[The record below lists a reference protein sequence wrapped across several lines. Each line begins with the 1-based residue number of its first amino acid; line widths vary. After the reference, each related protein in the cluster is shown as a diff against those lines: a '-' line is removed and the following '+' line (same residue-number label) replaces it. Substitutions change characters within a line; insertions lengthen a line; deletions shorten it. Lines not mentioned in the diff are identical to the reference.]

1 MANILVVDDHQP
13 MRQLICLLLESAGHT
28 VVEAFNGHEAR
39 HKLQGEKFDLLITDI
54 LMPECDGIEII
65 MDLQR
70 DQKDLPVIA
79 ITGMVTDSEL
89 YLKVAKSLGAK
100 ATLVKPFSEKELFA
114 ATNEALTGFNEI
126 QASRRTRE
134 GSALL

>member
-13 MRQLICLLLESAGHT
+13 MRQVIRLLLESAGHT
-28 VVEAFNGHEAR
+28 VVDAFNGRDAR
-39 HKLQGEKFDLLITDI
+39 QRLQEEKFDLLITDI
-54 LMPECDGIEII
+54 LMPECDGIELI

-79 ITGMVTDSEL
+79 ITGMVADSEL

-100 ATLVKPFSEKELFA
+100 GTLVKPFTEEELFA
-114 ATNEALTGFNEI
+114 ATNEALTGF
-126 QASRRTRE
+126 QRDPGKPQDA
-134 GSALL
+134 